1 MKQTKWLLA
10 AALGSMLVL
19 QGLAFADEAQKTA
32 KADTKDAF
40 DAVAAAVKQEMQPGG
55 RYEFVDGQNRVTV
68 NQKLDE
74 MSSLFN
80 QFGSVDKMDQPS
92 KVRLYND
99 QELVDGILTKDDS
112 NREVCTREASL
123 GSNIPHVTCRT
134 YGQIR
139 REQNGTQDALRQM
152 NRQMTQERGREGI
165 PNGAGN
171 IGGPVSH

>member
-1 MKQTKWLLA
+1 MKPGKWFTA
-10 AALGSMLVL
+10 VVV
-19 QGLAFADEAQKTA
+19 GLALLQAGGALAGDAQKVG
-32 KADTKDAF
+32 KADNKQAF
-40 DAVAAAVKQEMQPGG
+40 DLVVAAVKTEMQPGG
-55 RYEFVDGQNRVTV
+55 RYEFVDGQNRITV

-80 QFGSVDKMDQPS
+80 QFGSVDKMDQAT
-92 KVRLYND
+92 KVTLYND

-139 REQNGTQDALRQM
+139 RDQNGTQSALRQM
-152 NRQMTQERGREGI
+152 QRIHGQDMEMIQS
-165 PNGAGN
+165 PAK
-171 IGGPVSH
+171 GPHVSH